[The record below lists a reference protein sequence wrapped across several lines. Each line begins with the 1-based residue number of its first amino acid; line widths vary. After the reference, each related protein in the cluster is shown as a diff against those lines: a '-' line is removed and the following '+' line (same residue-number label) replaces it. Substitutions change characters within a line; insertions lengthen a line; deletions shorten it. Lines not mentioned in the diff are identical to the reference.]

1 MFPLFNRKNMC
12 IPISDKNYDI
22 SPHTPQPPPPPAS
35 PHDFNLISHVGPRRV
50 ICESQV
56 KYFTTFTVESFQ
68 TDYQYDANK
77 LLTVY

>member
-1 MFPLFNRKNMC
+1 MLPLFNRKNMC
-12 IPISDKNYDI
+12 ISISDKNYDI
-22 SPHTPQPPPPPAS
+22 SPHTPSLPPAS
-35 PHDFNLISHVGPRRV
+35 PHGFNLISHLGQRRV

-56 KYFTTFTVESFQ
+56 KYFTTCTVESFQ

>member
-1 MFPLFNRKNMC
+1 MC
-12 IPISDKNYDI
+12 ISISDKNYAI
-22 SPHTPQPPPPPAS
+22 SPHTPTPTPPPPPAS
-35 PHDFNLISHVGPRRV
+35 PHGFNLISHLGQRRV